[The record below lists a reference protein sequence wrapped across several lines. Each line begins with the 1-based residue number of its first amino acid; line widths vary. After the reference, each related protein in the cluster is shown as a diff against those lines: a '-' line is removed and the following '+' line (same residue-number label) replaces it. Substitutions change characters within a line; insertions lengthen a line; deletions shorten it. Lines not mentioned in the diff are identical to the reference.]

1 MVVLNNCDC
10 SGTTLLNN
18 NCRREGCRIINHKT
32 IEKEIQNQVGVS
44 NSQMLDVKK
53 SITIGS
59 DYLNNP
65 INSQLYPFKNMSD
78 RRMAHFTKNNNVPT
92 RGNSLRSSVTSNR
105 PGSMAPG
112 GKGVDIKH
120 GSYARYLGKLKSKNI
135 ISDEIQQT
143 VNSSSASRTHSV
155 TNNKQ
160 YRFSIINTCNC
171 KCNGKSLSN
180 NFIYV

>member
-1 MVVLNNCDC
+1 MPVLNNCDC
-10 SGTTLLNN
+10 SGTTIPNN
-18 NCRREGCRIINHKT
+18 NCRCEGCISINQKQ
-32 IEKEIQNQVGVS
+32 IEKRIQNQIGVS

-65 INSQLYPFKNMSD
+65 INTTELYPFKNMSD
-78 RRMAHFTKNNNVPT
+78 RRMAHFIKNNNVPT
-92 RGNSLRSSVTSNR
+92 RGNSLRSSVTGNR

-112 GKGVDIKH
+112 GKGVDVKH

-135 ISDEIQQT
+135 ISNEIQQN
-143 VNSSSASRTHSV
+143 VNLTSASRTRAV

-160 YRFSIINTCNC
+160 FRFSIINTSNC
-171 KCNGKSLSN
+171 KCNGNSL
-180 NFIYV
+180 FII